1 MYHDKFSLKSKTK
14 IDQLLR
20 KIKEMNIN
28 RVIISSV
35 DMRQDTV
42 NKSKIERIFKR
53 MYQGVIVN
61 ILDSSKK
68 ATREN
73 ECSKEGILTTIW
85 DAGAICIK
93 VEKFSYE
100 LEWQN
105 TIKLKRRRKAII
117 IINVCRLLNT
127 ISAGIKTYRAQY
139 EQKRKSQNIKRIQ
152 RICYQN

>member
-20 KIKEMNIN
+20 KIKEININ

-61 ILDSSKK
+61 MLDSSKK
-68 ATREN
+68 ATRGKEY
-73 ECSKEGILTTIW
+73 SKEGILT
-85 DAGAICIK
+85 
-93 VEKFSYE
+93 
-100 LEWQN
+100 
-105 TIKLKRRRKAII
+105 II
-117 IINVCRLLNT
+117 
-127 ISAGIKTYRAQY
+127 
-139 EQKRKSQNIKRIQ
+139 
-152 RICYQN
+152 